1 MPPHNDLDDQ
11 GTALLL
17 ESATTPRERRAVLR
31 RRRHRPS
38 TPREARITQLVVSLL
53 FLAGGIGALV
63 EHVDT
68 HTSARTIAAYL
79 TLITLCVVSAE
90 LSRRGR
96 TRISFWLLC
105 TGMIALGLITP
116 FLL

>member
-11 GTALLL
+11 GIALLM
-17 ESATTPRERRAVLR
+17 ESATPRERRAVLR

-38 TPREARITQLVVSLL
+38 SPRDARLTQLVVSLL
-53 FLAGGIGALV
+53 FLAGGIGALI
-63 EHVDT
+63 EHVDE
-68 HTSARTIAAYL
+68 HTSARTVAAYL
-79 TLITLCVVSAE
+79 ALIALCAICAE

-105 TGMIALGLITP
+105 TGMIALGLTTP

>member
-11 GTALLL
+11 GIALLM
-17 ESATTPRERRAVLR
+17 ESATPRERRAVLR

-38 TPREARITQLVVSLL
+38 SPRDARLTQLVVSLL
-53 FLAGGIGALV
+53 FLAGGIGALI
-63 EHVDT
+63 EHVDA
-68 HTSARTIAAYL
+68 HTSARTVAAYL
-79 TLITLCVVSAE
+79 ALIALCAVSAE

-105 TGMIALGLITP
+105 TGMIALGLTTP

>member
-11 GTALLL
+11 GIALLM
-17 ESATTPRERRAVLR
+17 ESATPRERRAVLR

-38 TPREARITQLVVSLL
+38 SPRDARLTQLVVSLL
-53 FLAGGIGALV
+53 FLAGGIGALI
-63 EHVDT
+63 EHIDA
-68 HTSARTIAAYL
+68 HTSAHTVAAYL
-79 TLITLCVVSAE
+79 ALIGLCAVSAE